1 MKPYYQKDSS
11 YREIFYWLFE
21 LIPFLLPVL
30 LLGSPPTTWFLTTL
44 YLIFLLLKNGSVGL
58 IQSLKISN
66 HVSLCWL
73 IWALMTFL
81 IQKISQVWEIL
92 LNYFFDFFF
101 LSLSPFSLSL
111 SLSLSLSHS
120 LSLSLSLS
128 PSLSCTQL
136 SELLNWFNCLLFSVQ
151 VFHLFYFSLWEISSI
166 LTASISNF
174 QELFVHI
181 YIIDIICCIISTYIF
196 PHKCNFYSYLNK

>member
-58 IQSLKISN
+58 IQCLKISN

-111 SLSLSLSHS
+111 SLSRTSVLNYQNSWTDLSS
-120 LSLSLSLS
+120 LFCTSF
-128 PSLSCTQL
+128 PSL
-136 SELLNWFNCLLFSVQ
+136 LLFFVGNFLNFNC
-151 VFHLFYFSLWEISSI
+151 FYFQFPRTLC
-166 LTASISNF
+166 A
-174 QELFVHI
+174 HI
-181 YIIDIICCIISTYIF
+181 YNRYNLLYYLYIHIST
-196 PHKCNFYSYLNK
+196 

>member
-30 LLGSPPTTWFLTTL
+30 LLGSPTTTWFLTTL
-44 YLIFLLLKNGSVGL
+44 YLIFLLLKNGRVAL
-58 IQSLKISN
+58 IQCLKISN

-101 LSLSPFSLSL
+101 SLLISLSLSVSLSL
-111 SLSLSLSHS
+111 SLSRTSVLNYQNSWTDLIVFSFLYKFSSL
-120 LSLSLSLS
+120 
-128 PSLSCTQL
+128 
-136 SELLNWFNCLLFSVQ
+136 LLFFVGNFLNFNC
-151 VFHLFYFSLWEISSI
+151 FYFQFPRTLC
-166 LTASISNF
+166 A
-174 QELFVHI
+174 HI
-181 YIIDIICCIISTYIF
+181 
-196 PHKCNFYSYLNK
+196 